1 MWWFFYS
8 QISEETWKRPPEILS
23 KYKESIS
30 GDILTDENAHASH
43 SHMHLLQTAPL
54 LIQTQN
60 QTHTDSVV
68 ASNESSFPSKIAAV
82 AWITTSGRAALGVSA
97 RQPARKSWAG
107 KWRGNGRPCSCR
119 EETQGCR
126 NEATASVEVEMMYC
140 WHKLIMC
147 VQRERSCVTITNWTG
162 YFLMTRVITLRSVKC
177 YSTLL
182 QLR

>member
-43 SHMHLLQTAPL
+43 SHMRLLQTAPL

-97 RQPARKSWAG
+97 RQSARKSWAG
-107 KWRGNGRPCSCR
+107 KWRGNGR
-119 EETQGCR
+119 
-126 NEATASVEVEMMYC
+126 
-140 WHKLIMC
+140 
-147 VQRERSCVTITNWTG
+147 
-162 YFLMTRVITLRSVKC
+162 
-177 YSTLL
+177 L
-182 QLR
+182 QLPGGDARLQKWGDCKCWSRDDVLLTQTNNVCPTWEKLCDNNKLDRIFPYD